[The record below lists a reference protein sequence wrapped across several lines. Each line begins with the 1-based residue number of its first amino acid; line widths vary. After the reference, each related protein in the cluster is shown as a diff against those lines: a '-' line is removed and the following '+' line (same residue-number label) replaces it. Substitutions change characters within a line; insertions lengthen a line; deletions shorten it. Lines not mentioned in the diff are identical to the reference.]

1 MTEFNKLFANLTPLE
16 LEITQE
22 LQQIIQSEI
31 QVNNG
36 VISFRRYM
44 ELALYYPQ
52 LGYYSNRLFK
62 FGANGDFVT
71 APLISNLFGHLI
83 ARQLRELFSFGVQA
97 QVLEFGAGNG
107 KLAADILASIGD
119 HLDKYYIIEL
129 SADLALWQKETLIKH
144 VPHLLHKVE
153 WLTTL
158 PNKFDGVMLANEVLD
173 AQPCDLVRY
182 VDGQVRGVGVSY
194 SESKKFHYVDCALD
208 ENTLTVA
215 NDLNLDYHD
224 YITEIHTASIG
235 FINSLAACLN
245 RGAILLIDYG
255 VGEPEYYHPH
265 NVRGTLR
272 GFFRQHLLDEVL
284 HFPGLIDITASVNWT
299 GIINSAIV
307 AELEFI
313 GYTNQGSF
321 LINCG
326 LTELMQEI
334 QQEVSEAQY
343 LQISNQVNKLV
354 AQNEMGDSFKVCGF
368 SKFLEQ
374 DTWLGFRNNDK
385 SYTL

>member
-31 QVNNG
+31 QLNNG

-62 FGANGDFVT
+62 FGANGDFIT

-119 HLDKYYIIEL
+119 QLEKYYIIEL
-129 SADLALWQKETLIKH
+129 SADLALWQKETLAKR
-144 VPHLLHKVE
+144 VPHLLYKVE
-153 WLTTL
+153 WLTML

-182 VDGQVRGVGVSY
+182 VDGKVRGVGVSY
-194 SESKKFHYVDCALD
+194 SDINRFHYVDCVLD
-208 ENTLTVA
+208 ENPLAIA
-215 NDLNLDYHD
+215 NDLHLDYHD

-235 FINSLAACLN
+235 FINSLASSLN
-245 RGAILLIDYG
+245 KGAILLIDYG
-255 VGEPEYYHPH
+255 VGAPEYYHPH

-272 GFFRQHLLDEVL
+272 GFFRQHLLDDVL
-284 HFPGLIDITASVNWT
+284 HFPGLIDVTASVNWT
-299 GIINSAIV
+299 GIINSAIT

-334 QQEVSEAQY
+334 KQEVSEAQY

-368 SKFLEQ
+368 SKLLEQ
-374 DTWLGFRNNDK
+374 DTWLGFSDNDK